1 MKFLSIIH
9 DVLNMPNLE
18 FVKQTTDQVELRGL
32 ESKYDS
38 RKLNSYP
45 SNVSIMNLF
54 KSQTSEF

>member
-18 FVKQTTDQVELRGL
+18 FVKQTTDQVELRGH
-32 ESKYDS
+32 ESKYDT

-45 SNVSIMNLF
+45 SKVSIMNLF
-54 KSQTSEF
+54 KSQNSAI